1 MTELNNK
8 QLAMNNTKTE
18 IRNTLEGKFRVTEAE
33 EWISVLTDRRS
44 KKIYNPTVCR
54 KETTT
59 QKDRMRWQRNV
70 SDEGT
75 R

>member
-33 EWISVLTDRRS
+33 EWISVLTDRMVEITEREKN
-44 KKIYNPTVCR
+44 KK
-54 KETTT
+54 K
-59 QKDRMRWQRNV
+59 
-70 SDEGT
+70 
-75 R
+75 